1 MSVRAVVAG
10 LLVGVLGM
18 AALAGAF
25 AGEHFIFK
33 QVAAFVVAHPEAFPL
48 PPLRAA
54 LWTGALTLWIGL
66 LLGLLYEWSQPAPGW
81 RTGVRFAL
89 GCWLGFALPFLLLT
103 YLWVHTSVY
112 LLGTAAA
119 GYLLQFTFG
128 GLLLARIRKPAPAA
142 SPAPAA
148 GAL

>member
-1 MSVRAVVAG
+1 MSVRAMVAG
-10 LLVGVLGM
+10 LLVGVLGI
-18 AALAGAF
+18 ATLALAL

-33 QVAAFVVAHPEAFPL
+33 QVGAFLAQHPEAFPV

-54 LWTGALTLWIGL
+54 LWTGALTLWVGL
-66 LLGLLYEWSQPAPGW
+66 LLGLLYELSQPAPGW

-89 GCWLGFALPFLLLT
+89 VCWLGFALPFLLLT

-119 GYLLQFTFG
+119 GYLLQFAFG
-128 GLLLARIRKPAPAA
+128 GLLLARIIKPAPAPSSVA
-142 SPAPAA
+142 S
-148 GAL
+148 AL